1 MEESKKETEKN
12 PDALSV
18 PPWKMKKSE
27 RILDIKADPKGESKS
42 SDEYSASAKKLKRIG
57 VLSMAKAYGV
67 MGLIMGLVIAL
78 IYGGMFFILGSL
90 SEELTSSAGLEA
102 GLLSGFG
109 IFAIFAIPIIYAV
122 MGFFGG
128 AIGAIGFNIVMKI
141 TGGIELEFEE

>member
-1 MEESKKETEKN
+1 MEEKDKEAKKN
-12 PDALSV
+12 PDALPV

-27 RILDIKADPKGESKS
+27 RTLDIKADPKGESKP
-42 SDEYSASAKKLKRIG
+42 SDEYSVSAKKLKRIG

-67 MGLIMGLVIAL
+67 MGLIMGLVLAL
-78 IYGGMFFILGSL
+78 IYGGMFFMLGSL
-90 SEELTSSAGLEA
+90 SENFASTEGLEF
-102 GLLSGFG
+102 GLLAGFG

-141 TGGIELEFEE
+141 TGGIELKFEE